1 MIPHGLFAHADLFL
15 LFWDASR
22 NCRGSDLFK
31 RAQISDNHAMEEM
44 ILVLE
49 KMGFPQNETER
60 VRAFYRDDPE
70 GLRDYVLYM
79 RAILDD
85 RHEYI

>member
-1 MIPHGLFAHADLFL
+1 MG
-15 LFWDASR
+15 
-22 NCRGSDLFK
+22 
-31 RAQISDNHAMEEM
+31 EM